1 LGKKKKISPAM
12 RFQKNKEL
20 FFLALPGTLLFF
32 VFSYLPLYGLILPF
46 KNYKANEGFFKS
58 AWAGFNNFRFLFS
71 GDAWRITRNTVGFN
85 AIFIAL
91 SLIVSVSF
99 ALMLFELSAKFVKL
113 YQTVLFIPYF
123 ISWVVASYIGMCLLD
138 MNYGFLNRIIEFFG
152 GEAKLWYNTPKYW
165 YVIAPL
171 ANLWKGVGYSTII
184 YYTALLGINAELYEA
199 AELDGARKWQRV
211 IHISLPMIKPLII
224 MLTLMSIG
232 GIIRSDFGLF
242 FSFTTDS
249 KALYPV
255 TDVIDTYVYRALR
268 KLQDVGMS
276 SAAGLYQSVVGF
288 VLVLASNWMVR
299 KVDPESSLF

>member
-1 LGKKKKISPAM
+1 M

-99 ALMLFELSAKFVKL
+99 ALMLFELSARFVKL

-152 GEAKLWYNTPKYW
+152 GEANLWYNTPKYW

-211 IHISLPMIKPLII
+211 IHISLPLIKPLVI

>member
-1 LGKKKKISPAM
+1 M